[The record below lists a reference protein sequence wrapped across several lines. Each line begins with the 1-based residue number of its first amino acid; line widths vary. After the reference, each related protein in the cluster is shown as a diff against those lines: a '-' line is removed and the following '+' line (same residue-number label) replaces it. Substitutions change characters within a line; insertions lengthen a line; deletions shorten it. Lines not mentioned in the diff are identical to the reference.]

1 MYKESDTVE
10 LKAEITAE
18 IKKEVIAFA
27 NTKGGTIYIGIAD
40 DGEVLGVDEAQRKC
54 EQLSSMLHDG
64 IKPDITSFIDITL
77 ESAETKEIIK
87 ITVRRGTRCPYYLS
101 DKGLKPS
108 GVYVRLAN
116 TSIPASETAIRDMI
130 AETDGKSYEQVRS
143 LEQELTFES
152 AEKEFKDKGMELGLS
167 QMRTLGITDNDG
179 IFTNLGLLLSDQCH
193 HTIKAAVFSGKE
205 KEEFVTRKEFT
216 GSLFKQIEDVYTFID
231 LNNKLNSSF
240 EGLKRIDSRDYS
252 ESALREALLN
262 AVIHRDYSFS
272 GSTLI
277 SVFDDRIEFV
287 SLGGLAQGLEENDIY
302 MGISQSRNPKLA
314 NIFYRLDFVEAYGT
328 GIQKIQKECR
338 NNGVEPV
345 FKLSN
350 AAFKVVIPNKN
361 YARKNDQPVND
372 TDSEIV
378 DFIKANG
385 PVSRKQIQDK
395 FGLKLTKCTTLLKS
409 LEQQGLIKREGNGKN
424 TLYSAM

>member
-1 MYKESDTVE
+1 MYKESDIVE
-10 LKAEITAE
+10 LKSEITAE

-40 DGEVLGVDEAQRKC
+40 NREVLGVDKANKKC
-54 EQLSSMLHDG
+54 KQLSYMLRDG

-77 ESAETKEIIK
+77 ESIETKEIIK

-101 DKGLKPS
+101 DKGLKPL
-108 GVYVRLAN
+108 GVYIRLAN

-152 AEKEFKDKGMELGLS
+152 AEKEFKSKGMELGLS

-193 HTIKAAVFSGKE
+193 HTIKAAVFSGEE
-205 KEEFVTRKEFT
+205 KEEFVTRKEFS
-216 GSLFKQIEDVYTFID
+216 GSLFKQIEDVYSFID

-252 ESALREALLN
+252 EAALRETLLN
-262 AVIHRDYSFS
+262 AAIHRDYSFS
-272 GSTLI
+272 GNTLI
-277 SVFDDRIEFV
+277 SIFDDRIEFV

-361 YARKNDQPVND
+361 YARKNNRPVND

-409 LEQQGLIKREGNGKN
+409 LEQQRIIKREGKGKN